1 MKKILATLMAL
12 AMTLTL
18 CTVAFADTTVTTEE
32 ELKIAV
38 ATDGKIVLGNDIT
51 LTAPLC
57 IDKNVTIDLNGKS
70 ITADTTTYGP
80 NDDFILGVKRG
91 GTLTIDDSGKTGL
104 IDSGSITALRCAIK
118 MTVLGEGADGLKAT
132 LVVNGGTIAGDSF
145 GIAGNGTRQ
154 NTSITINGGVI
165 KCNGDEGMA
174 IYHPQKGDL
183 LITGGKLTGNT
194 AVAMKAGTLTITGGT
209 IEGTG
214 SHADFVHSGNGFYQ
228 TGDALVVEACDY
240 PGGVPAVVDISGGT
254 FISENNKA
262 VAYYQES
269 EDYKLANEN
278 FISGGTFSSSV
289 SDYVTADLK
298 YEASSAEGFTYHKT
312 LESAIAAADDT
323 GDVINI
329 AETVTHNGCTI
340 LLKNDDGSFVARL
353 HTKTIKVALPTLTR
367 EGYTFKGWKKIGDTA
382 GTIYKDEYTVAVF
395 LTDSNE
401 QRYEES
407 VELTAVWEK
416 IPARY
421 YYNSTTTTDTK
432 KDEGKTSPKTF
443 DAGMGIY
450 TLTAVLSVTGMAY
463 VGKKK
468 F

>member
-1 MKKILATLMAL
+1 MKKLLATLMAL

-70 ITADTTTYGP
+70 ITADTTNYGP

-104 IDSGSITALRCAIK
+104 IDSGSNTALRCAIK

-165 KCNGDEGMA
+165 KCNGGEGMA

-214 SHADFVHSGNGFYQ
+214 SRADFVHSGNGFYQ

-240 PGGVPAVVDISGGT
+240 PGGVPVVVDISGGT

-278 FISGGTFSSSV
+278 FISGGTFSTPVRS
-289 SDYVTADLK
+289 YVVPTLK
-298 YEASSAEGFTYHKT
+298 YEASDGNGENYTYHGT
-312 LESAIAAADDT
+312 LDEAVAAAGDT
-323 GDVINI
+323 GYVDNI
-329 AETVTHNGCTI
+329 SVNSNMGTFIV
-340 LLKNDDGSFVARL
+340 KYNDGTGREIRIYTSLAAPEV
-353 HTKTIKVALPTLTR
+353 PTMTR
-367 EGYTFKGWKKIGDTA
+367 EGYTFKGWLINDGTTVYADLSNVEFSGDGAT
-382 GTIYKDEYTVAVF
+382 
-395 LTDSNE
+395 
-401 QRYEES
+401 
-407 VELTAVWEK
+407 LTAVWEK

-421 YYNSTTTTDTK
+421 YYNSTTTTTKDDT
-432 KDEGKTSPKTF
+432 KTSPKTF

-450 TLTAVLSVTGMAY
+450 ALTAVLSVTGMAY